1 MLRIMKAVVLEK
13 FGGPEVLEVREA
25 PDPEPGEH
33 EILVRLRAAGINR
46 ADLLQRQGKYPAP
59 KDSPQ
64 QIPGLEFAGEV
75 AALGPEAKKWRVGDR
90 VFGIVGG
97 GAHAE
102 MLVTHERQVAAIP
115 KNLDW
120 AQAAAVPEAFI
131 TAHDAVWKQGEL
143 AAGENLLVHAIG
155 SGVGL
160 AAAQLGVAR
169 AARVFGTSRTQEKL
183 DRARDF
189 GMSEGIAL
197 GRDISALAERVK
209 SWTSG
214 HGADVVLD
222 LVGGSYVPASIECMA
237 VKGRLLLVG
246 TVAGGKADITLGQ
259 VMSRRMKIIG
269 TVLRSR
275 SLEEKIAATAA
286 FSADVVPLLAAGKVC
301 PVLDSAF
308 PLAEVQ
314 AAHGRVEAN
323 QTFGKVVLKM
333 D

>member
-1 MLRIMKAVVLEK
+1 M
-13 FGGPEVLEVREA
+13 LEVREV
-25 PDPEPGEH
+25 PDPKPREH
-33 EILVRLRAAGINR
+33 EILVRVRAAGINR

-75 AALGPEAKKWRVGDR
+75 AALGPMANKWRVGDR

-102 MLVTHERQVAAIP
+102 VLVTHERQVAAIP
-115 KNLDW
+115 KNLDSVL
-120 AQAAAVPEAFI
+120 AAAVPEAFI
-131 TAHDAVWKQGEL
+131 TAHDAVWRQAEL
-143 AAGENLLVHAIG
+143 APEENLLVHAIG

-169 AARVFGTSRTQEKL
+169 GAKVYGTSRTQEKL
-183 DRARDF
+183 DRARNF
-189 GMSEGIAL
+189 GMSDGIAL
-197 GRDISALAERVK
+197 GKDLAPLAERVQ
-209 SWTSG
+209 SWTNG

-222 LVGGSYVPASIECMA
+222 LVGGPYVPASIECMA
-237 VKGRLLLVG
+237 LKGRLLLVG

-275 SLEEKIAATAA
+275 LLEEKISATEAFAAE
-286 FSADVVPLLAAGKVC
+286 VVPLLAAGKVC
-301 PVLDSAF
+301 PVLDSTF

-314 AAHGRVEAN
+314 AAHRRVEAN
-323 QTFGKVVLKM
+323 ETFGKVVLKM
-333 D
+333 G

>member
-1 MLRIMKAVVLEK
+1 MLRNMKAVVLEK
-13 FGGPEVLEVREA
+13 FGGPEVLEVREV
-25 PDPEPGEH
+25 PDPKPREH
-33 EILVRLRAAGINR
+33 EILVRVRAAGINR

-75 AALGPEAKKWRVGDR
+75 AALGPMANKWRVGDR

-102 MLVTHERQVAAIP
+102 VLVTHERQVAAIP
-115 KNLDW
+115 KNLDSVL
-120 AQAAAVPEAFI
+120 AAAVPEAFI
-131 TAHDAVWKQGEL
+131 TAHDAVWRQAEL
-143 AAGENLLVHAIG
+143 APEENLLVHAIG

-169 AARVFGTSRTQEKL
+169 GAKVYGTSRTQEKL
-183 DRARDF
+183 DRARNF
-189 GMSEGIAL
+189 GMSDGIAL
-197 GRDISALAERVK
+197 GKDLAPLAERVQ
-209 SWTSG
+209 SWTNG

-222 LVGGSYVPASIECMA
+222 LVGGPYVPASIECMA
-237 VKGRLLLVG
+237 LKGRLLLVG

-275 SLEEKIAATAA
+275 LLEEKISATEAFAAE
-286 FSADVVPLLAAGKVC
+286 VVPLLAAGKVC
-301 PVLDSAF
+301 PMLDSTF

-314 AAHGRVEAN
+314 AAHRRVEAN
-323 QTFGKVVLKM
+323 ETFGKVVLKM
-333 D
+333 G